1 MRYIVTTRSVSRYET
16 NLIIIDNCFSI
27 ASRDICP
34 NASCEKFLNYC
45 ITDTIVSVLN
55 NNYGE
60 MNHIHNVPKLQH
72 MTLNYT
78 SRTYCSRIDKT
89 HVFSYCITKLHVIVE
104 NRFHCVSLS
113 CFTR

>member
-1 MRYIVTTRSVSRYET
+1 MTTRSVSRYET

-55 NNYGE
+55 NNCGE

-72 MTLNYT
+72 MTIVPIIHHVHIVLELIKHMFSLIASRNYT
-78 SRTYCSRIDKT
+78 S
-89 HVFSYCITKLHVIVE
+89 
-104 NRFHCVSLS
+104 
-113 CFTR
+113 